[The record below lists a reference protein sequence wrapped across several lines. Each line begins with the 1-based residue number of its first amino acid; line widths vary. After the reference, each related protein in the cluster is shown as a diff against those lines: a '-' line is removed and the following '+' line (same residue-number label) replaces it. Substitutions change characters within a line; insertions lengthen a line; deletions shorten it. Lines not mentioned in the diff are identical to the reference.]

1 MQQYDEVA
9 LRVLFFAAALLLTV
23 ALQPARAADLP
34 EGAESKFADVNG
46 IRMHYVQMGEGPL
59 LVLLHGWPQTWYE
72 WAELMPPLAEHFTVV
87 APDLRGVGKTER
99 TEGGYDKKTLSED
112 VAALIAHL
120 NGEKPAVVVA
130 HDMGGKAAI
139 VLGLTQPDLV
149 KKLVLIDCMPP
160 GTENMDVAHGGL
172 WHYGFHIAP
181 DIPEML
187 TEGREREYLTAM
199 MKLLSGGKEVM
210 TDVAVEEYVSAYA
223 SPGGMTAGFNY
234 YRALLDDAAFMDT
247 LSDKRLTMP
256 VLTMG
261 GEHAVAGHLY
271 NALKDR
277 SDNITNVIAEGSGH
291 YVPEEMPDF
300 TVEQIVG
307 FAAGETP

>member
-1 MQQYDEVA
+1 MRR
-9 LRVLFFAAALLLTV
+9 LITLLGLFSVLAFTGLS
-23 ALQPARAADLP
+23 ARAAPLP
-34 EGAESKFADVNG
+34 DGAESKFAQVNG

-72 WAELMPPLAEHFTVV
+72 WADVMPSLAEHFTVV

-99 TEGGYDKKTLSED
+99 TEKGYDKQTLSQD
-112 VAALIAHL
+112 VAALIEHL
-120 NGEKPAVVVA
+120 NGDEPAVVVG
-130 HDMGGKAAI
+130 HDMGGKAAF
-139 VLGLTQPDLV
+139 VLGLTQPERV

-160 GTENMDVAHGGL
+160 GTENMDVARGGL

-181 DIPEML
+181 DFPEML

-210 TDVAVEEYVSAYA
+210 TDEAIDEYVEAYA

-234 YRALLDDAAFMDT
+234 YRALLEDADFVT
-247 LSDKRLTMP
+247 SLSGKRLTMP
-256 VLTMG
+256 VLTIG

-271 NALKDR
+271 KALEGR
-277 SDNITNVIAEGSGH
+277 SDDITNKIAQGSGH
-291 YVPEEMPDF
+291 YVPEEMPEF
-300 TVEQIVG
+300 TVEQIVD
-307 FAAGETP
+307 FAAAP

>member
-1 MQQYDEVA
+1 MNRI
-9 LRVLFFAAALLLTV
+9 LSLLGLLSVLAFAVPFAAH
-23 ALQPARAADLP
+23 AAPLP
-34 EGAESKFADVNG
+34 DGAESKFAEVNG

-72 WAELMPPLAEHFTVV
+72 WAEVMPPLAEHFTVV

-99 TEGGYDKKTLSED
+99 TADGYDKETISKD
-112 VAALIAHL
+112 VAALIEHL
-120 NGEKPAVVVA
+120 NGDEPAVVVA

-139 VLGLTQPDLV
+139 VLALTEPERV
-149 KKLVLIDCMPP
+149 RKLVLIDCMPP
-160 GTENMDVAHGGL
+160 GTENMDVARGGL

-210 TDVAVEEYVSAYA
+210 TDEAIDEYVEAYA

-234 YRALLDDAAFMDT
+234 YRALLEDADFVSS
-247 LSDKRLTMP
+247 LSSKQLTMP
-256 VLTMG
+256 VLTIG
-261 GEHAVAGHLY
+261 GEHSVADHLY
-271 NALKDR
+271 KALEGR
-277 SDNITNVIAEGSGH
+277 SDDITNRIAEGSGH
-291 YVPEEMPDF
+291 YVPEEMPEF
-300 TVEQIVG
+300 TVEQIVS
-307 FAAGETP
+307 FAAAP